1 MFKCYNC
8 NKVLSSKQRLQYHI
22 KNNVCSILNS
32 DFYCSL
38 CDKYYK
44 TKFTLLNHLNL
55 KHSKKMVNKKCMKTN
70 INKCIY
76 CNKVFKRK
84 DSLSRHI
91 EKYCKN
97 KIGNT
102 TIINNITT
110 NNIQNN
116 IFINNFGNESMKS
129 IKEENILECI
139 NRCYSCIPELF
150 KLIHIDTPENR
161 NLYLSNMKDSYL
173 YLYKNNKWEVN
184 DLDKILQYIKDDKK
198 DLMEEYYNKNIDK
211 FQTYKQRNI
220 GKMIN
225 DYNNGKLNKQYD
237 KKLKMIL
244 VSNKDVLKNTY
255 NVIKKK

>member
-1 MFKCYNC
+1 
-8 NKVLSSKQRLQYHI
+8 
-22 KNNVCSILNS
+22 
-32 DFYCSL
+32 
-38 CDKYYK
+38 
-44 TKFTLLNHLNL
+44 
-55 KHSKKMVNKKCMKTN
+55 MKTN

>member
-1 MFKCYNC
+1 
-8 NKVLSSKQRLQYHI
+8 
-22 KNNVCSILNS
+22 
-32 DFYCSL
+32 
-38 CDKYYK
+38 
-44 TKFTLLNHLNL
+44 
-55 KHSKKMVNKKCMKTN
+55 
-70 INKCIY
+70 
-76 CNKVFKRK
+76 
-84 DSLSRHI
+84 
-91 EKYCKN
+91 
-97 KIGNT
+97 
-102 TIINNITT
+102 
-110 NNIQNN
+110 
-116 IFINNFGNESMKS
+116 
-129 IKEENILECI
+129 
-139 NRCYSCIPELF
+139 
-150 KLIHIDTPENR
+150 
-161 NLYLSNMKDSYL
+161 MKDSYL